1 MADKEYT
8 VKYKIGKPART
19 DTGRPIVDYSVASI
33 IKVTAS
39 SEEEARKKALA
50 SEKVQGQTERAK
62 ANLSYQEERNPRVRV
77 VSIGRSG
84 GSGTSFS
91 DDTTIGIRMLEPEL
105 VRPSSRPESS
115 SRFSR
120 NMSLRK
126 NKGGLIDYRKKG
138 LFK

>member
-1 MADKEYT
+1 MSLNSK
-8 VKYKIGKPART
+8 
-19 DTGRPIVDYSVASI
+19 
-33 IKVTAS
+33 
-39 SEEEARKKALA
+39 
-50 SEKVQGQTERAK
+50 
-62 ANLSYQEERNPRVRV
+62 
-77 VSIGRSG
+77 SG
-84 GSGTSFS
+84 S